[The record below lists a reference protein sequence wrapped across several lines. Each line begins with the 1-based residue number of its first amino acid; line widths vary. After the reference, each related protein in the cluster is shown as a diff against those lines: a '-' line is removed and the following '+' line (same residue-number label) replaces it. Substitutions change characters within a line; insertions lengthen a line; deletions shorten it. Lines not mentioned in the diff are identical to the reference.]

1 MTDVTDSGA
10 PSRADRVLDPAF
22 VDRLQD
28 RSLEEI
34 RLRRDEA
41 LAEREFQSYLRRLVQ
56 VRQDILRAEEAR
68 RQAGDEPVPIMERL
82 AAVLSGGPR
91 GSGRGEALRL
101 NLSPADVA
109 EAERRADQ
117 GLAGFPLANPEEV
130 DDARLVEALGVVD
143 EMERAV
149 SDVRGAVIRVHDQ
162 LQEELKRRY
171 REDPSLIAQ
180 GH

>member
-1 MTDVTDSGA
+1 MTETTGA
-10 PSRADRVLDPAF
+10 GASSRADRVLAPAF
-22 VDRLQD
+22 VDRLHEQ
-28 RSLEEI
+28 SLEEI

-68 RQAGDEPVPIMERL
+68 RAAGEQPVPIMERL
-82 AAVLSGGPR
+82 ASVLSGGPR

-109 EAERRADQ
+109 EAERRADE
-117 GLAGFPLANPEEV
+117 GLGGFPLATPEEV
-130 DDARLVEALGVVD
+130 DDARLHEVLHLLD
-143 EMERAV
+143 ELERTV
-149 SDVRGAVIRVHDQ
+149 SDVRGAVIKVHDQ

>member
-1 MTDVTDSGA
+1 MTDETNAGA
-10 PSRADRVLDPAF
+10 PSRVEKVLDPAF
-22 VDRLQD
+22 VDRLEEQP
-28 RSLEEI
+28 LEEI

-68 RQAGDEPVPIMERL
+68 RAAGEEPVPIMERL
-82 AAVLSGGPR
+82 ASVLSGGPR

-101 NLSPADVA
+101 NLAPTDVA
-109 EAERRADQ
+109 EAERRADE
-117 GLAGFPLANPEEV
+117 GLAGFPLATPEEV
-130 DDARLVEALGVVD
+130 DEARLEEALGILD
-143 EMERAV
+143 ELERAV
-149 SDVRGAVIRVHDQ
+149 SDVRAAVIKVHDQ